1 MAIVGFVIFD
11 VLAIVFLLWCLLNL
25 IREGRH
31 HRGVSVKVM
40 RIDSMLS
47 RRKANILATGS
58 GRFQAGGVRRLNR
71 KLAEPRTE
79 W

>member
-11 VLAIVFLLWCLLNL
+11 VLAVVFLLWCLLNF
-25 IREGRH
+25 IHEGRR

-40 RIDSMLS
+40 RVDRMLS

-58 GRFQAGGVRRLNR
+58 GRFHASGVPRLNR